1 MFPARFSP
9 RFSRLARA
17 VDVALEFATLGELR
31 LDEPADVWEE
41 PAAGLPE
48 ASAAAAELSPVL
60 PPPFPPATAAGRRAL
75 EAQRAAERAAQP
87 PECAGTR
94 QRGSEPAAEPCGG
107 ASACRGRQGAG
118 AAVPLAGRLIEPHAA
133 SRQRLS
139 SSLNH
144 STGSE
149 RLPSVEPSSST
160 KSRNSLGS

>member
-94 QRGSEPAAEPCGG
+94 QRGPSRQPSRAA
-107 ASACRGRQGAG
+107 GRQRAG
-118 AAVPLAGRLIEPHAA
+118 AVKAPEQPCLWQGD
-133 SRQRLS
+133 
-139 SSLNH
+139 
-144 STGSE
+144 
-149 RLPSVEPSSST
+149 
-160 KSRNSLGS
+160 